1 MADGENGGGQEFTLG
16 TVVGEI
22 RALARQTEQMEGRL
36 NGRIAEVK
44 TDLKESIG
52 TVKGDLEARIK
63 DQEARLTKQEKS
75 NSAWRWVERGVGIFG
90 AFISGWFGGKAGTPA
105 P

>member
-1 MADGENGGGQEFTLG
+1 MTDGENGGGQEFTIG

-22 RALARQTEQMEGRL
+22 RGLVRQVEQMEGRL
-36 NGRIAEVK
+36 NNRIDEVKRDLKESVGTVK
-44 TDLKESIG
+44 TDLEG
-52 TVKGDLEARIK
+52 RIK
-63 DQEARLTKQEKS
+63 DQDGRLTKQEKA
-75 NSAWRWVERGVGIFG
+75 NSAWRWVERGVGILG